1 MGKITVV
8 KNYALPKLIYA
19 VSSLPNPP
27 IETVKRI
34 EKTYVRIYMG
44 W

>member
-8 KNYALPKLIYA
+8 KNDALPKFIYA
-19 VSSLPNPP
+19 LSSLPNPP

-34 EKTYVRIYMG
+34 EKTYVRIHIG